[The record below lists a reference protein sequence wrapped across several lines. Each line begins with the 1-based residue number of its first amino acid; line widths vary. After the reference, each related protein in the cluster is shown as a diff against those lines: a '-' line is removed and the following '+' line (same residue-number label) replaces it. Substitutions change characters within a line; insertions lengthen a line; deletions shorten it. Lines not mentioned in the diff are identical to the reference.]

1 MPLARASSLDR
12 FLCYRPSNVMVEIQM
27 EGRMMERK
35 YVMWLSAAAAL
46 VMVASGCNDEPV
58 TPNIGADTKFSA
70 SANGTALNFAPSQLE
85 AFYDTVSNQIT
96 INGLIPGDASTG
108 TPSRMLTLK
117 LNSDLAS
124 GSYPR
129 TITEPN
135 ASMTY
140 TLTSYNDTTSYVCQP
155 SVGGTCSVTISSFEQ
170 PRRVSGSFSGTLP
183 RLTDDIVVPLSGGPS
198 ARGDTVSSVSI
209 AGGSFSLVLH

>member
-1 MPLARASSLDR
+1 
-12 FLCYRPSNVMVEIQM
+12 M
-27 EGRMMERK
+27 EGRMMKRK
-35 YVMWLSAAAAL
+35 YVMWLSAAAAF
-46 VMVASGCNDEPV
+46 MMAASGCNNEPV

-85 AFYDTVSNQIT
+85 ASYDTVSHLIT
-96 INGLIPGDASTG
+96 INGLIPGNASNG
-108 TPSRMLTLK
+108 TPARTLILR

-135 ASMTY
+135 ASMIY

-155 SVGGTCSVTISSFEQ
+155 GVGGTCSVTISSFEQ
-170 PRRVSGSFSGTLP
+170 PRRVTGSFSGTLP
-183 RLTDDIVVPLSGGPS
+183 RLTDSVVVPLSGGPS
-198 ARGDTVSSVSI
+198 VRGDTVSSVSI
-209 AGGSFSLVLH
+209 SGGSFSLVL